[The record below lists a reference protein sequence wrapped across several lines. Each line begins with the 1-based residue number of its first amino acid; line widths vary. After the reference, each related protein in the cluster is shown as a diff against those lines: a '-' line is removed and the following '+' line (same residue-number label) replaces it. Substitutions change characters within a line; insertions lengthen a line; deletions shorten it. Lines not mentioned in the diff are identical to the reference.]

1 MHTAGSDSLSGTT
14 WPVVTAPPHWR
25 VVEFISDLHL
35 QACEPATFQVWQRYM
50 ASTQADAIFILG
62 DLFEVWVGD
71 DVMTAVDHP
80 PPDFETRCQHTLA
93 STSARLGLF
102 FMHGNRDFLLG
113 QTFAQS
119 CAMTLLPDPS
129 VLLFDQQRW
138 LLSHGD
144 ALCLDDTDYQ
154 QFRAQV
160 RTASWRKNFLE
171 KPLAQR
177 QALAR
182 GLREQSESR
191 KASGVPY
198 ADVDS
203 AAALAWLETAQATTL
218 IHGHTHRAADH
229 LLSGPAMLP
238 RHRRVLSDWDAEA
251 NPPRLQVL
259 RLRAGHAPARIT
271 LPSSL

>member
-1 MHTAGSDSLSGTT
+1 
-14 WPVVTAPPHWR
+14 
-25 VVEFISDLHL
+25 
-35 QACEPATFQVWQRYM
+35 
-50 ASTQADAIFILG
+50 
-62 DLFEVWVGD
+62 
-71 DVMTAVDHP
+71 
-80 PPDFETRCQHTLA
+80 
-93 STSARLGLF
+93 
-102 FMHGNRDFLLG
+102 
-113 QTFAQS
+113 
-119 CAMTLLPDPS
+119 
-129 VLLFDQQRW
+129 
-138 LLSHGD
+138 
-144 ALCLDDTDYQ
+144 LDDTDYQ